1 MRIDQLKFF
10 LALARH
16 RSYHVAAAHLG
27 VTQQAL
33 SSSIK
38 ALENEF
44 KATLIKR
51 SRSGCT
57 LTADGELFLHY
68 ARKSLDDYERIR
80 SYFGGRSR
88 AGAARGRSLDV
99 IFTNSFLSTCVS
111 GAISAF
117 SREYP
122 DIAINVKVMND
133 RKMEEYIRKA
143 DHADYVFLRSVPFA
157 EDGEI
162 LREFMPEGRDI
173 QLLKKNLYLACVSR
187 RSILAD
193 EREISLRAI
202 LDFPMVLSSEKGQ
215 TCTPLQA
222 VLNLYRRPTISMTT
236 PSFFSWA
243 QAVGQNIG
251 VGFTQEIFIR
261 LDLIRKV
268 LADEVHFI
276 RLKEKIGAYLGVTL
290 PPSPNPEVR
299 YLFDKI
305 TSTLEDPN
313 GVF

>member
-10 LALARH
+10 LALATYRT
-16 RSYHVAAAHLG
+16 YHGAAAHLN

-33 SSSIK
+33 SSSVK

-44 KATLIKR
+44 KATLVNR
-51 SRSGCT
+51 SRTGCT
-57 LTADGELFLHY
+57 LTADGEIFLHY
-68 ARKSLDDYERIR
+68 ARKSLDDYDRLR
-80 SYFGGRSR
+80 SYFGGRR
-88 AGAARGRSLDV
+88 RVGAARGRSLDV

-122 DIAINVKVMND
+122 DIAIDVKVMND
-133 RKMEEYIRKA
+133 RKMEDYIRDA
-143 DHADYVFLRSVPFA
+143 GHADYVFLRSVPFS

-162 LREFMPEGRDI
+162 IREFMPAGHDI
-173 QLLKKNLYLACVSR
+173 QLLKKNFYLACVSR

-193 EREISLRAI
+193 ERELSLRKI

-215 TCTPLQA
+215 ICTPLQA
-222 VLNLYRRPTISMTT
+222 VLNGYKRPTISMST

-268 LADEVHFI
+268 LADQVQCI
-276 RLKEKIGAYLGVTL
+276 RLKEKIGAYLGVLL
-290 PPSPNPEVR
+290 PPAPGPEVR
-299 YLFDKI
+299 YLFDRI
-305 TSTLEDPN
+305 IASLDDPN

>member
-1 MRIDQLKFF
+1 MRIEQLKFF

-16 RSYHVAAAHLG
+16 RSYHAAAKSLS

-38 ALENEF
+38 ALESEF
-44 KATLIKR
+44 KATLVR
-51 SRSGCT
+51 RGRTGCS

-68 ARKSLDDYERIR
+68 AQKSLDDYERIR
-80 SYFGGRSR
+80 SYFGGRR
-88 AGAARGRSLDV
+88 QVGATRRRSLDV
-99 IFTNSFLSTCVS
+99 IFTNSFLSTCIS

-122 DIAINVKVMND
+122 DTAINVKVMND
-133 RKMEEYIRKA
+133 RKMEEYIRRA
-143 DHADYVFLRSVPFA
+143 DHGDYLFLRSVPFT

-162 LREFMPEGRDI
+162 IREFMPAERDI
-173 QLLKKNLYLACVSR
+173 QLLKKNFYLACVSR
-187 RSILAD
+187 HSILAD
-193 EREISLRAI
+193 KRELSLAKI

-215 TCTPLQA
+215 ACTPLQA
-222 VLNLYRRPTISMTT
+222 VLSRYRQPTISMTT

-251 VGFTQEIFIR
+251 VGFTQELFIQ
-261 LDLIRKV
+261 LDMIRKV
-268 LADEVHFI
+268 LAEQVHCI
-276 RLKEKIGAYLGVTL
+276 RLKEKIGAYLGVVL
-290 PPSPNPEVR
+290 PPAPGPETE
-299 YLFDKI
+299 YLFEKI
-305 TSTLEDPN
+305 NTTLEDPH